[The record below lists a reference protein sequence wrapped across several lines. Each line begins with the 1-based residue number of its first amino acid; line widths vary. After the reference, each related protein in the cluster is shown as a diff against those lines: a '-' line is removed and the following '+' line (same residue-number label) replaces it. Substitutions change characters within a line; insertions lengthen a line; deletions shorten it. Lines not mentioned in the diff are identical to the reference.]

1 MRNYS
6 MPSDPQTLLARYLIT
21 PVDIADM
28 REWLRDLTFRDA
40 PDISELSDV
49 EVIAGVVRHWDGGDI
64 HPIAD
69 FLNAANRRAELLA

>member
-1 MRNYS
+1 MRNNS
-6 MPSDPQTLLARYLIT
+6 MPSEPKTLIARYSIT

-49 EVIAGVVRHWDGGDI
+49 EVISGVVRHWDGGDI

-69 FLNAANRRAELLA
+69 FLNAGGRRAELLA